1 MTMINFCVIT
11 PDRGD
16 RPQFL
21 EHCRYQMN
29 RQTVKLDLHLVIG
42 QEDHKPIPGVVD
54 IIPRIKKGIEMR
66 SLWDKI
72 KDPFEIEKN
81 RRECF
86 EALDELNRTIER
98 LNRNLK

>member
-1 MTMINFCVIT
+1 M
-11 PDRGD
+11 RY
-16 RPQFL
+16 FL
-21 EHCRYQMN
+21 EPSLLICWGLPNGFIFTWVYC
-29 RQTVKLDLHLVIG
+29 TECLS
-42 QEDHKPIPGVVD
+42 
-54 IIPRIKKGIEMR
+54 IIRIKKGIEMR